1 MTTTD
6 KTLFW
11 SSEDDEPSLLY
22 PDSEDGKAEA
32 IYEAIERE
40 RADDEGRI
48 PETVTIWAWKP
59 TENKIFD
66 ADDDALKHVENI
78 IVSYKEEYSC
88 EEQSDEAFSDCFNS
102 DALKAATKAIAEM
115 LRSLKPTALSPHHSE
130 TITIREWAAIGDNGT
145 ATFQDDDEQWVML
158 SELLKKEENKP

>member
-11 SSEDDEPSLLY
+11 GSRDEDPSSLY

-40 RADDEGRI
+40 MADDEGRI
-48 PETVTIWAWKP
+48 PETVEIWAWKP
-59 TENKIFD
+59 KENKIDISND
-66 ADDDALKHVENI
+66 AVQHVNGI
-78 IVSYKEEYSC
+78 IGDYEEEYSYTD
-88 EEQSDEAFSDCFNS
+88 EEDFTCRF
-102 DALKAATKAIAEM
+102 DAVAIHGAILAVEVL
-115 LRSLKPTALSPHHSE
+115 LRSLKPELLEEVHSE
-130 TITIREWAAIGDNGT
+130 TINIREWAAIGDNGT

-158 SELLKKEENKP
+158 TELLKREEVQP